1 MQDLEC
7 IVNERLLHRILS
19 LSSVNSQGLELILN
33 EQLLQ
38 DLELGPAVAPY
49 PPPAPTYPEAR
60 DSLID
65 NEVGLFLLQISSIP
79 APRIFLLPWG
89 KLCRNY
95 FRPEVHDVFFRR
107 QSLVWL
113 ENLQS

>member
-19 LSSVNSQGLELILN
+19 LSSVKSQGLELILN

-89 KLCRNY
+89 KLCQNY
-95 FRPEVHDVFFRR
+95 FRPEVQDVFFRR